1 MKNKNYSKMVAI
13 LALVLAMAV
22 SSLFA
27 LPATLCYGQGGYGAV
42 GVADGMPP
50 PGLTLLAA
58 KIDAEGVLTKDVTAK
73 SDDKLCQLALNK
85 GTKVL
90 SKRGGRLS
98 GVVIVEMEEPPVPPE
113 DSNVIG
119 LTYDLG
125 PDGATFDPPITITF
139 TYDPALIPAG
149 VVEENL
155 VIAIWDEEAGEWVNL
170 VSTVDPITNTI
181 TAPVSHF
188 TTFTVLSYT
197 RSAAF
202 ITSDLTIS
210 PAEVDI
216 GETVAISV
224 LVANT
229 GDLTSSYEVTL
240 EIDNVGVA
248 TKDVTLV
255 GGASQRVTFT
265 TSEDAAGTY
274 AVKVNYQSGTFT
286 VKVPPVPP
294 VPPKPAAFT
303 ASALTTSPTE
313 VDIGET
319 VTISVQVTNTGE
331 LAGSYEV
338 TLKIDNVAVT
348 TKDVTLAGGASQK
361 VTFTTSKDVVGT
373 YTVNVD
379 GLSGT
384 FTVKEAPPPPP
395 PPINWWLIG
404 GIIAACIIIGV
415 VVWQVLRLR
424 RA

>member
-13 LALVLAMAV
+13 FALVLAMAV

-27 LPATLCYGQGGYGAV
+27 LPATLCYGQGGYAAV
-42 GVADGMPP
+42 GVSGEPVS
-50 PGLTLLAA
+50 GLTLLAA

-181 TAPVSHF
+181 TALVGHF
-188 TTFTVLSYT
+188 TAFTVLSYT
-197 RSAAF
+197 GPAVFA
-202 ITSDLTIS
+202 TNDLTIS

-216 GETVAISV
+216 GETVTISV

-240 EIDNVGVA
+240 KIDNVAVA
-248 TKDVTLV
+248 TKDVTLA

-274 AVKVNYQSGTFT
+274 AVNVDYLSGTFT
-286 VKVPPVPP
+286 VVAPPAPP
-294 VPPKPAAFT
+294 APPPPPPAPAAFT
-303 ASALTTSPTE
+303 ASALTISPTE
-313 VDIGET
+313 VDVGET
-319 VTISVQVTNTGE
+319 VTISIQVANTGDVT
-331 LAGSYEV
+331 GSYEV
-338 TLKIDNVAVT
+338 TLKVDNVVVA

-361 VTFTTSKDVVGT
+361 VTFTAAKDKAGT

-384 FTVKEAPPPPP
+384 FAVKPPIT
-395 PPINWWLIG
+395 PINWWLIG
-404 GIIAACIIIGV
+404 GIIAACVIIGV
-415 VVWQVLRLR
+415 VVWQVVIRR